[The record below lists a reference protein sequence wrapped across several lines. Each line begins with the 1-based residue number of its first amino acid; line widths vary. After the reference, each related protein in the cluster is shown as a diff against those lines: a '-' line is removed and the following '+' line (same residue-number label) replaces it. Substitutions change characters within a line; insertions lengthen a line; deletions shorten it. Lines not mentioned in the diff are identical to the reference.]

1 MKTLSHFKHAYF
13 YTPVLRYSENMRP
26 FTLVSEYSPKGD
38 QPEAISRLTEG
49 IDKGVKHQTLLGVT
63 GSGKTFTIA
72 NVIQNVQRPT
82 LVIAH
87 NKTLAAQLFSEF
99 REFFPNNAV
108 EYFVSYYDYYQ
119 PEAYLPT
126 TDTYIEKDASI
137 NDEIERLRLSATRSL
152 LERRDV
158 IVVSSVSCIYS
169 LGSPQEWRAM
179 TVMLTVGDE
188 IDRSALFADLINI
201 QYERNDIEPSQGT
214 FRSKGDTIEIFPA
227 QEKRGI
233 RIELFGDEI
242 DRIAYFEPLTGKV
255 QEELGKGETLA
266 IYPAKHFVMPQEY
279 IDRALVEIEEELQEQ
294 LARLRAENKLLEA
307 QRLEQRTKFDMEMIK
322 ELGYCSGIENYS
334 RHFDGRKPGE
344 PPSSLLDFFPEDYL
358 MVIDESHV
366 TIPQIRGMYNGD
378 RARKE
383 SLVTYG
389 FRLPSALDNR
399 PLKYDEFAKHINTVI
414 YVSATPAE
422 YEVEMSKFVVEQ
434 IIRPT
439 GLVDPQITIRPVEN
453 QVDDLIGEVSRVTA
467 KGYRTLVTTLTK
479 RMAEELTDYLHELG
493 VRVRYM
499 HSDIDTI
506 QRTEII
512 RSLRKGDFDV
522 LVGINLLRE
531 GLDIPEVALVAILDA
546 DKEGFLRSE
555 RSLIQTIG
563 RASRNAEG
571 RVILYA
577 DNITGSIE
585 RAVNETNRR
594 RKLQMEFNEQ
604 HGIIPQ
610 TIRKALQRE
619 LVEVDDTVV
628 PEALVLAEDRS
639 EKEVAG
645 MIIDLEAEMHL
656 AAKNLEFERA
666 AELRDMIKELRTSYS
681 L

>member
-1 MKTLSHFKHAYF
+1 
-13 YTPVLRYSENMRP
+13 MRP
-26 FTLVSEYSPKGD
+26 FTLVSGYSPKGD

-179 TVMLTVGDE
+179 TVMLTVGEE

-242 DRIAYFEPLTGKV
+242 NRIAYFEPLTGKV
-255 QEELGKGETLA
+255 QEELGMGETLA

-279 IDRALVEIEEELQEQ
+279 IDRALIDIEEELRVQ

-422 YEVEMSKFVVEQ
+422 YEVEMSRSVVEQ

-453 QVDDLIGEVSRVTA
+453 QVDDLIGEVAKVTG

-493 VRVRYM
+493 VKVRYM

-531 GLDIPEVALVAILDA
+531 GLDIPEVALVAIMDA

-619 LVEVDDTVV
+619 LVEVDETVV
-628 PEALVLAEDRS
+628 PEVLVLAEDRS
-639 EKEVAG
+639 EKEVAD

>member
-1 MKTLSHFKHAYF
+1 
-13 YTPVLRYSENMRP
+13 MRP
-26 FTLVSEYSPKGD
+26 FTLVSDYSPKGD

-49 IDKGVKHQTLLGVT
+49 INKGVKHQTLLGVT
-63 GSGKTFTIA
+63 GSGKTFTVA

-108 EYFVSYYDYYQ
+108 EYFVSYYDYYL

-137 NDEIERLRLSATRSL
+137 NEEIERLRLSATKSL
-152 LERRDV
+152 MERRDV

-179 TVMLTVGDE
+179 TVMLTVGEE
-188 IDRSALFADLINI
+188 IDRPTLFADLINI
-201 QYERNDIEPSQGT
+201 QYERNDIEPAQGT
-214 FRSKGDTIEIFPA
+214 FRSRGDTIEIFPA

-242 DRIAYFEPLTGKV
+242 ERIAYFEPLTGKV
-255 QEELGKGETLA
+255 QEELGMGETLA

-279 IDRALVEIEEELQEQ
+279 IDKALVDIEEELTGQ

-307 QRLEQRTKFDMEMIK
+307 QRLEQRTKFDMEMIR

-399 PLKYDEFAKHINTVI
+399 PLKYDEFARHINTVV

-422 YEVEMSKFVVEQ
+422 YEVELSKSVVEQ

-439 GLVDPQITIRPVEN
+439 GLVDPEITIRPVEN
-453 QVDDLIGEVSRVTA
+453 QVDDLIGEISKTTT

-479 RMAEELTDYLHELG
+479 RMAEELTEYLHELG
-493 VRVRYM
+493 VKVRYM

-506 QRTEII
+506 ERTEII

-585 RAVNETNRR
+585 RAVNETSRR
-594 RKLQMEFNEQ
+594 RKLQMEFNEI

-610 TIRKALQRE
+610 TIKKALQRE
-619 LVEVDDTVV
+619 LVEVDETAT
-628 PEALVLAEDRS
+628 PEVLLLAEDKS
-639 EKEVAG
+639 EKEVAD

>member
-1 MKTLSHFKHAYF
+1 
-13 YTPVLRYSENMRP
+13 MRP

-38 QPEAISRLTEG
+38 QPEAISRLTKG
-49 IDKGVKHQTLLGVT
+49 IDKGMKHQTLLGVT

-72 NVIQNVQRPT
+72 NVIQKVQRPT

-137 NDEIERLRLSATRSL
+137 NEEIERLRLSATRSL
-152 LERRDV
+152 MERRDV

-179 TVMLTVGDE
+179 TVMLTVGEE

-201 QYERNDIEPSQGT
+201 QYERNDIEPAQGT
-214 FRSKGDTIEIFPA
+214 FRSRGDTIEIFPA

-242 DRIAYFEPLTGKV
+242 DRIAYFEPLTGKI
-255 QEELGKGETLA
+255 QEELGTGETLS

-279 IDRALVEIEEELQEQ
+279 IDRALVDIEEELRVQ

-307 QRLEQRTKFDMEMIK
+307 QRLEQRTKFDMEMIR

-383 SLVTYG
+383 SLVAYG

-422 YEVEMSKFVVEQ
+422 YEVEMSKSVVEQ

-453 QVDDLIGEVSRVTA
+453 QVDDLIGEVSRVTG

-619 LVEVDDTVV
+619 LVEVDEKVV
-628 PEALVLAEDRS
+628 PEALLLAEDRS
-639 EKEVAG
+639 EKEVAD

>member
-1 MKTLSHFKHAYF
+1 
-13 YTPVLRYSENMRP
+13 MRP
-26 FTLVSEYSPKGD
+26 FTLISDYFPKGD
-38 QPEAISRLTEG
+38 QPEAISKLADG
-49 IDKGVKHQTLLGVT
+49 ISKGLKHQTLLGVT

-72 NVIQNVQRPT
+72 NVIQNVQKPT

-137 NDEIERLRLSATRSL
+137 NEEIERLRLSATRSL
-152 LERRDV
+152 MERRDV

-179 TVMLTVGDE
+179 TVMLTVGEE
-188 IDRSALFADLINI
+188 INRSTLFADLINI
-201 QYERNDIEPSQGT
+201 QYERNDIEPAQGT
-214 FRSKGDTIEIFPA
+214 FRSRGDTIEVFPA
-227 QEKRGI
+227 QDKRGI
-233 RIELFGDEI
+233 RIELFGDQI
-242 DRIAYFEPLTGKV
+242 DRITYFEPLTGKV
-255 QEELGKGETLA
+255 QEELGMGETLA

-279 IDRALVEIEEELQEQ
+279 IDKALVEIEEELKGQ
-294 LARLRAENKLLEA
+294 LSRLRAENKLLEV
-307 QRLEQRTKFDMEMIK
+307 QRLEQRTKFDLEMIK

-358 MVIDESHV
+358 LVIDESHV

-383 SLVTYG
+383 SLVAYG

-422 YEVEMSKFVVEQ
+422 YEVEISKSVVEQ

-439 GLVDPQITIRPVEN
+439 GLVDPDITIRPVEN
-453 QVDDLIGEVSRVTA
+453 QVDDLIGEISKMTA
-467 KGYRTLVTTLTK
+467 KGYRILVTTLTK

-577 DNITGSIE
+577 DKITGSIE

-594 RKLQMEFNEQ
+594 RRLQMEFNEK

-619 LVEVDDTVV
+619 LVEVDETAI
-628 PEALVLAEDRS
+628 PEALLLAEDKS
-639 EKEVAG
+639 EKEVAD

>member
-1 MKTLSHFKHAYF
+1 
-13 YTPVLRYSENMRP
+13 MRP
-26 FTLVSEYSPKGD
+26 FTLVSEYCPKGD

-49 IDKGVKHQTLLGVT
+49 INKGAKHQTLLGVT

-72 NVIQNVQRPT
+72 NVIQNVQQPT

-152 LERRDV
+152 MERRDV

-179 TVMLTVGDE
+179 TVMLTVGEE

-214 FRSKGDTIEIFPA
+214 FRSKGDTIEVFPA

-242 DRIAYFEPLTGKV
+242 ERIAYFEPLTGKV
-255 QEELGKGETLA
+255 QEELGTGETLG

-279 IDRALVEIEEELQEQ
+279 IDKALVEIEEELRGQ
-294 LARLRAENKLLEA
+294 LARLRAENKLLEV

-399 PLKYDEFAKHINTVI
+399 PLKYDEFAKHINNVI

-422 YEVEMSKFVVEQ
+422 YEVEMSKSVVEQ

-439 GLVDPQITIRPVEN
+439 GLVDPQITIRPVGN
-453 QVDDLIGEVSRVTA
+453 QVDDLIGEVSKVTE

-493 VRVRYM
+493 IRVRYM
-499 HSDIDTI
+499 HSGIDTI

-619 LVEVDDTVV
+619 LVEVEDSVV
-628 PEALVLAEDRS
+628 SEALALAEDKS
-639 EKEVAG
+639 EKEMAD

-666 AELRDMIKELRTSYS
+666 AELRDMIKELRASY
-681 L
+681 LL

>member
-1 MKTLSHFKHAYF
+1 
-13 YTPVLRYSENMRP
+13 MRP
-26 FTLVSEYSPKGD
+26 FTLISDYSPKGD
-38 QPEAISRLTEG
+38 QPEAISKLADG
-49 IDKGVKHQTLLGVT
+49 ISKGLKHQTLLGVT

-72 NVIQNVQRPT
+72 NVIQNVQKPT

-137 NDEIERLRLSATRSL
+137 NEEIERLRLSATRSL
-152 LERRDV
+152 MERRDV

-179 TVMLTVGDE
+179 TVMLTVGEE
-188 IDRSALFADLINI
+188 INRSTLFADLINI
-201 QYERNDIEPSQGT
+201 QYERNDIEPAQGT
-214 FRSKGDTIEIFPA
+214 FRSRGDTIEVFPA
-227 QEKRGI
+227 QDKRGI
-233 RIELFGDEI
+233 RVELFGDQI
-242 DRIAYFEPLTGKV
+242 DRIAYFEPLTGKI
-255 QEELGKGETLA
+255 QEELGMGETLA

-279 IDRALVEIEEELQEQ
+279 IDKALVEIEEELKGQ
-294 LARLRAENKLLEA
+294 LSRLRAENKLLEA
-307 QRLEQRTKFDMEMIK
+307 QRLEQRTKFDLEMIK

-358 MVIDESHV
+358 LVIDESHV

-383 SLVTYG
+383 SLVAYG

-422 YEVEMSKFVVEQ
+422 YEVEISKSVVEQ

-439 GLVDPQITIRPVEN
+439 GLVDPDITIRPVEN
-453 QVDDLIGEVSRVTA
+453 QVDDLIGEISKMTA
-467 KGYRTLVTTLTK
+467 KGYRILVTTLTK

-506 QRTEII
+506 QRTDII

-522 LVGINLLRE
+522 LIGINLLRE

-577 DNITGSIE
+577 DKITGSIE

-594 RKLQMEFNEQ
+594 RRLQMEFNEK

-619 LVEVDDTVV
+619 LVEVDETAI
-628 PEALVLAEDRS
+628 PEALLLAEDKS
-639 EKEVAG
+639 EKEVAD

>member
-1 MKTLSHFKHAYF
+1 
-13 YTPVLRYSENMRP
+13 MRP

-49 IDKGVKHQTLLGVT
+49 INKGVKHQTLLGVT
-63 GSGKTFTIA
+63 GSGKTFTVA
-72 NVIQNVQRPT
+72 NVIRNVQRPT

-137 NDEIERLRLSATRSL
+137 NEEIERLRLSATRSL
-152 LERRDV
+152 MERRDV

-169 LGSPQEWRAM
+169 LGSPQQWRAM
-179 TVMLTVGDE
+179 TMMLTVGE
-188 IDRSALFADLINI
+188 EVDRSALFADLINI
-201 QYERNDIEPSQGT
+201 QYERNDVEPAQGT
-214 FRSKGDTIEIFPA
+214 FRSRGDTIEIFPA

-255 QEELGKGETLA
+255 QEELGIGETLS

-279 IDRALVEIEEELQEQ
+279 IDKALVEIEEELKGQ
-294 LARLRAENKLLEA
+294 LARLRAENKLLEV
-307 QRLEQRTKFDMEMIK
+307 QRLEQRTKFDLEMIK

-414 YVSATPAE
+414 YVSATPAD
-422 YEVEMSKFVVEQ
+422 YEIEMSKSVVEQ

-439 GLVDPQITIRPVEN
+439 GLVDPEIEIRPVGN
-453 QVDDLIGEVSRVTA
+453 QVDDLIGEISKVTA
-467 KGYRTLVTTLTK
+467 RGYRTLVTTLTK

-522 LVGINLLRE
+522 LIGINLLRE

-594 RKLQMEFNEQ
+594 RKLQVEFNEE
-604 HGIIPQ
+604 HGIVPQ

-619 LVEVDDTVV
+619 LVEVDETVI
-628 PEALVLAEDRS
+628 PEALVLAEDKS
-639 EKEVAG
+639 EKEVAD

>member
-1 MKTLSHFKHAYF
+1 
-13 YTPVLRYSENMRP
+13 MRP
-26 FTLVSEYSPKGD
+26 FTLVSDYSPKGD

-49 IDKGVKHQTLLGVT
+49 INKGVKHQTLLGVT
-63 GSGKTFTIA
+63 GSGKTFTVA

-137 NDEIERLRLSATRSL
+137 NEEIERLRLSATKSL
-152 LERRDV
+152 MERRDV

-179 TVMLTVGDE
+179 TVMLTVGEE
-188 IDRSALFADLINI
+188 IDRSTLFADLINI
-201 QYERNDIEPSQGT
+201 QYERNDIEPAQGT
-214 FRSKGDTIEIFPA
+214 FRSRGDTIEIFPA

-242 DRIAYFEPLTGKV
+242 ERIAYFEPLTGKV
-255 QEELGKGETLA
+255 QEELGMGETLA

-279 IDRALVEIEEELQEQ
+279 IDKALVDIEEELTGQ

-307 QRLEQRTKFDMEMIK
+307 QRLEQRTKFDMEMIR

-399 PLKYDEFAKHINTVI
+399 PLKYDEFARHINTVV

-422 YEVEMSKFVVEQ
+422 YEVELSKSVVEQ

-439 GLVDPQITIRPVEN
+439 GLVDPEITIRPVEN
-453 QVDDLIGEVSRVTA
+453 QVDDLIGEISKTTA

-479 RMAEELTDYLHELG
+479 RMAEELTEYLHELG
-493 VRVRYM
+493 VKVRYM

-506 QRTEII
+506 ERTEII

-522 LVGINLLRE
+522 LIGINLLRE

-594 RKLQMEFNEQ
+594 RKLQMEFNEK

-610 TIRKALQRE
+610 TIKKALQRE
-619 LVEVDDTVV
+619 LVEVDETAT
-628 PEALVLAEDRS
+628 PEVLLLAEDKS
-639 EKEVAG
+639 EKEVAD

>member
-1 MKTLSHFKHAYF
+1 MMKFRLKSD
-13 YTPVLRYSENMRP
+13 LE
-26 FTLVSEYSPKGD
+26 PKGD
-38 QPEAISRLTEG
+38 QPKAIKELVDGIKEG
-49 IDKGVKHQTLLGVT
+49 LREQTLLGVT

-72 NVIQNVQRPT
+72 NVIMEVQRPT
-82 LVIAH
+82 LVISH
-87 NKTLAAQLFSEF
+87 NKTLAAQLYEEF
-99 REFFPNNAV
+99 KEFFPDNAV

-137 NDEIERLRLSATRSL
+137 NEEIERLRLSTTKSL
-152 LERRDV
+152 MERRDV

-169 LGSPQEWRAM
+169 LGSPQEWRDM
-179 TVMLTVGDE
+179 TVMLTVGEE
-188 IDRSALFADLINI
+188 IERSALFADLINI
-201 QYERNDIEPSQGT
+201 QYERNEVEFSQGT
-214 FRSKGDTIEIFPA
+214 FRSRGDTIEIFPA

-242 DRIAYFEPLTGKV
+242 DRIAYFEPLTGKI
-255 QEELGKGETLA
+255 QEELHRGESLA
-266 IYPAKHFVMPQEY
+266 IYPAKHFVMPQGY
-279 IDRALVEIEEELQEQ
+279 IDKALVSIEGELEEQ
-294 LARLRAENKLLEA
+294 LTRLRAQNKLLEA
-307 QRLEQRTKFDMEMIK
+307 QRLEQRTKFDMEMIR

-344 PPSSLLDFFPEDYL
+344 PPSCLLDFFPEDYL

-399 PLKYDEFAKHINTVI
+399 PLKYDEFESRINTVI

-422 YEVEMSKFVVEQ
+422 YEVDMSKSVVEQ

-439 GLVDPQITIRPVEN
+439 GLVDPEIMIRPVEN
-453 QVDDLIGEVSRVTA
+453 QVDDLIGEISKVNA

-479 RMAEELTDYLHELG
+479 RMAEELTEYLHELG
-493 VRVRYM
+493 FRVHYM

-506 QRTEII
+506 KRTEII

-594 RKLQMEFNEQ
+594 RRLQIEFNKK
-604 HGIIPQ
+604 HGITPQ
-610 TIRKALQRE
+610 TIKKAVQRE
-619 LVEVDDTVV
+619 LVKSEEDVDLV
-628 PEALVLAEDRS
+628 ESLVLPDKNS
-639 EKEVAG
+639 EKEIADI
-645 MIIDLEAEMHL
+645 IIDLEAEMHL
-656 AAKNLEFERA
+656 AAKNLEFEKA
-666 AELRDMIKELRTSYS
+666 AQLRDMIKELRTTYS

>member
-1 MKTLSHFKHAYF
+1 
-13 YTPVLRYSENMRP
+13 
-26 FTLVSEYSPKGD
+26 
-38 QPEAISRLTEG
+38 
-49 IDKGVKHQTLLGVT
+49 
-63 GSGKTFTIA
+63 
-72 NVIQNVQRPT
+72 
-82 LVIAH
+82 
-87 NKTLAAQLFSEF
+87 
-99 REFFPNNAV
+99 
-108 EYFVSYYDYYQ
+108 
-119 PEAYLPT
+119 
-126 TDTYIEKDASI
+126 
-137 NDEIERLRLSATRSL
+137 
-152 LERRDV
+152 
-158 IVVSSVSCIYS
+158 
-169 LGSPQEWRAM
+169 M
-179 TVMLTVGDE
+179 TVMLTVGEE
-188 IDRSALFADLINI
+188 IDRSTLFADLINI
-201 QYERNDIEPSQGT
+201 QYERNDIEPAQGT
-214 FRSKGDTIEIFPA
+214 FRSRGDTIEIFPA

-242 DRIAYFEPLTGKV
+242 ERIAYFEPLTGKV
-255 QEELGKGETLA
+255 QEELGMGETLA

-279 IDRALVEIEEELQEQ
+279 IDKALVDIEEELTGQ

-307 QRLEQRTKFDMEMIK
+307 QRLEQRTKFDMEMIR

-399 PLKYDEFAKHINTVI
+399 PLKYDEFARHINTVV

-422 YEVEMSKFVVEQ
+422 YEVELSKSVVEQ

-439 GLVDPQITIRPVEN
+439 GLVDPEITIRPVEN
-453 QVDDLIGEVSRVTA
+453 QVDDLIGEISKTTA

-479 RMAEELTDYLHELG
+479 RMAEELTEYLHELG
-493 VRVRYM
+493 VKVRYM

-506 QRTEII
+506 ERTEII

-522 LVGINLLRE
+522 LIGINLLRE

-594 RKLQMEFNEQ
+594 RKLQMKFNEK

-610 TIRKALQRE
+610 TIKKALQRE
-619 LVEVDDTVV
+619 LVEVEESAI
-628 PEALVLAEDRS
+628 PEALVLAEDKS
-639 EKEVAG
+639 EKEVSD

>member
-1 MKTLSHFKHAYF
+1 
-13 YTPVLRYSENMRP
+13 MRP

-179 TVMLTVGDE
+179 TVMLTVGEE

-255 QEELGKGETLA
+255 QEELGMGETLA

-279 IDRALVEIEEELQEQ
+279 IDRALIDIEEELRVQ
-294 LARLRAENKLLEA
+294 LARLRDENKLLEA

-399 PLKYDEFAKHINTVI
+399 PLKYDEFSKHINTVI

-422 YEVEMSKFVVEQ
+422 YEVEMSKSVVEQ

-439 GLVDPQITIRPVEN
+439 GLVDPQITIRPVGN
-453 QVDDLIGEVSRVTA
+453 QVDDLIGEVSRMTA

-619 LVEVDDTVV
+619 LVEVDETVV
-628 PEALVLAEDRS
+628 PEVLVLAEDRS
-639 EKEVAG
+639 EKEVAD

-666 AELRDMIKELRTSYS
+666 AELRDMIKELRTNYS

>member
-1 MKTLSHFKHAYF
+1 
-13 YTPVLRYSENMRP
+13 MRP

-179 TVMLTVGDE
+179 TVMLTVGEE

-255 QEELGKGETLA
+255 QEELGMGETLA

-279 IDRALVEIEEELQEQ
+279 IDRALVDIEEELRVQ

-307 QRLEQRTKFDMEMIK
+307 QRLEQRTKFDMEMIR

-399 PLKYDEFAKHINTVI
+399 PLKYDEFSKHINTVI

-422 YEVEMSKFVVEQ
+422 YEVEMSKSVVEQ

-439 GLVDPQITIRPVEN
+439 GLVDPQITIRPVGN
-453 QVDDLIGEVSRVTA
+453 QVDDLIGEVSRMTA

-577 DNITGSIE
+577 DNITGSID

-619 LVEVDDTVV
+619 LVEVDETVV
-628 PEALVLAEDRS
+628 PEVLVLAEDRS
-639 EKEVAG
+639 EKEVAD

>member
-1 MKTLSHFKHAYF
+1 
-13 YTPVLRYSENMRP
+13 MRP
-26 FTLVSEYSPKGD
+26 FTLVSEYCPKGD

-49 IDKGVKHQTLLGVT
+49 INKGAKHQTLLGVT

-72 NVIQNVQRPT
+72 NVIQNVQQPT

-152 LERRDV
+152 MERRDV

-179 TVMLTVGDE
+179 TVMLTVGEE

-214 FRSKGDTIEIFPA
+214 FRSKGDTIEVFPA

-242 DRIAYFEPLTGKV
+242 ERIAYFEPLTGKV
-255 QEELGKGETLA
+255 QEELGTGETLG

-279 IDRALVEIEEELQEQ
+279 IDKALVEIEEELRGQ
-294 LARLRAENKLLEA
+294 LARLRAENKLLEV

-344 PPSSLLDFFPEDYL
+344 TPSSLLDFFPEDYL

-399 PLKYDEFAKHINTVI
+399 PLKYDEFAKHINNVI

-422 YEVEMSKFVVEQ
+422 YEVEMSKSVVEQ

-439 GLVDPQITIRPVEN
+439 GLVDPQITIRPVGN
-453 QVDDLIGEVSRVTA
+453 QVDDLIGEVSKVTV

-493 VRVRYM
+493 IRVRYM
-499 HSDIDTI
+499 HSGIDTI

-619 LVEVDDTVV
+619 LVEVEDSVV
-628 PEALVLAEDRS
+628 SEALALAEDKS
-639 EKEVAG
+639 EKEMAD

-666 AELRDMIKELRTSYS
+666 AELRDMIKELRASYS